1 MSFLKKQ
8 NKTLLMP
15 PDLHS
20 HLLPGMD
27 DGCRSRAES
36 LDLLCASY
44 AQGINVMVAT
54 PHYYPTKEDPL
65 NFITRR
71 ADAVERLR
79 EAIKAK
85 NVTDI
90 PEIYVGAEVAY
101 FNGISRC
108 DNLRELC
115 IVGTNVILIE
125 MPFQEW
131 SENVLAEI
139 TSLGRAQGVVP
150 IIAHI
155 ERYIG
160 YQSVATKEYLLASE
174 MLIQSNAESFIA
186 MKTRKNS
193 LDWLKNGHID
203 LLGSDAHGM
212 EKRTQNL
219 RAAME
224 IISHRLGEG
233 SVKELARFG
242 TYLLDHAERVI

>member
-1 MSFLKKQ
+1 
-8 NKTLLMP
+8 MP

-27 DGCRSRAES
+27 DGCSSRAES
-36 LDLLCASY
+36 LELLQASY
-44 AQGINVMVAT
+44 AQGITAMVAT
-54 PHYYPTKEDPL
+54 PHYYPTKEDPSD
-65 NFITRR
+65 FIARR
-71 ADAVERLR
+71 DRALDRLR
-79 EAIKAK
+79 EAINEK

-90 PEIYVGAEVAY
+90 PKIYVGAEVAY

-125 MPFQEW
+125 MPFHEW

-174 MLIQSNAESFIA
+174 MLIQSNAESFIV

-203 LLGSDAHGM
+203 LLGSDSHGM
-212 EKRTQNL
+212 EGRTQNL
-219 RAAME
+219 RAAVE
-224 IISHRLGEG
+224 IISHRLGE
-233 SVKELARFG
+233 SAVRELAHFG
-242 TYLLDHAERVI
+242 MYLLDKAERVI